1 MIGERGVSLSG
12 GQKQRISM
20 ARAIAKDAKILI
32 LDDSVS
38 AVDTK
43 TEANILDTI
52 HHQFKNKTIIMI
64 AHRVSTIASL
74 DRIILMDNGK
84 IVAIG
89 SNDELYKNIPMYR
102 DIVNL
107 QHLERGED

>member
-1 MIGERGVSLSG
+1 
-12 GQKQRISM
+12 M
-20 ARAIAKDAKILI
+20 ARAMAKNAKILI

-52 HHQFKNKTIIMI
+52 HRDFKDKTIIMI

-74 DRIILMDNGK
+74 DKIILMDNGK
-84 IVAIG
+84 IIAIG
-89 SNDELYKNIPMYR
+89 SNDELYDKVPMYR
-102 DIVNL
+102 EIVDL
-107 QHLERGED
+107 QHLEGGEDE

>member
-1 MIGERGVSLSG
+1 MSLEQAILFAKYACVDDNIQEFPLKYETMIGERGVSLSG

-20 ARAIAKDAKILI
+20 ARAMAKNAKILI

-52 HHQFKNKTIIMI
+52 H
-64 AHRVSTIASL
+64 
-74 DRIILMDNGK
+74 
-84 IVAIG
+84 
-89 SNDELYKNIPMYR
+89 R
-102 DIVNL
+102 DF
-107 QHLERGED
+107 